1 MMARLFAFGTD
12 LWDPSHRFQTSWLVS
27 PWVLFGIRALLALY
41 AFTTIF
47 VNIGYACA
55 HASEGGCETARNGFS
70 FFTVLSYWG
79 LASYL
84 FFAALHT
91 FFYALR
97 GRALLDD
104 WPRPLQWL
112 HGLLCSTATTFPFLV
127 VIIFWG
133 LLAAP
138 TVFATPFSA
147 WGNIS
152 EHALNGVFAFVEIIL
167 PRTSPAPWT
176 HLPFLLLLLAL
187 YLALAYVTR
196 ATKGFYTYT
205 FLDPGL
211 QGPLVAAYVFGI
223 AAGISVL
230 FALLQG
236 IVWLRRWITED
247 KLGFDGVF
255 AHAGALADEE
265 EAGRRARRGA
275 KKSGEVEHGLEELQ
289 PAD

>member
-1 MMARLFAFGTD
+1 MARVFAFGTD

-41 AFTTIF
+41 AFTTVF
-47 VNIGYACA
+47 FNIGYDCA
-55 HASEGGCETARNGFS
+55 HASEGGCKTARDGFS
-70 FFTVLSYWG
+70 YFTVLSYYG
-79 LASYL
+79 LAFYL

-91 FFYALR
+91 FFYAR
-97 GRALLDD
+97 HGRAPLDD
-104 WPRPLQWL
+104 WPRPLQAL
-112 HGLLCSTATTFPFLV
+112 HALLYSSVTTFPLLV

-133 LLAAP
+133 LLSLP
-138 TVFATPFSA
+138 TTLSTPFSA

-152 EHALNGVFAFVEIIL
+152 EHALNGVFAFVEIVL
-167 PRTSPAPWT
+167 PRTNPAPWT

-223 AAGISVL
+223 AVGISIL
-230 FALLQG
+230 FAILQG

-255 AHAGALADEE
+255 AHAGTRIDEE
-265 EAGRRARRGA
+265 EGRQAGRGG
-275 KKSGEVEHGLEELQ
+275 KKSGVDEHELEVLRS
-289 PAD
+289 AA